1 MVNIADALTL
11 NTADDNFLA
20 TTRPGAERE
29 FALCTSRNQTNY
41 RPTPSPVREMQ
52 QYIIRRILLNILVL
66 FLVATMV
73 FAALRIDS
81 DHVVN
86 TKAAGC
92 FTDLSGDIEQ
102 CKAVARADLGL
113 DSSIPSQ
120 YLDYMTDI
128 LQGDLGN
135 TFSDKKPVLG
145 EILARV
151 APSIQLGI
159 LQIMIALAIALPV
172 GIISAVRQ
180 DQWIDYVLRFVTIF
194 FLGVPVFVVAVFVI
208 LITSRWFE
216 GTIVADWLG
225 PHGLGWVNIWEDPI
239 GNMQRVSGA
248 ALVGGLATGAIIMRF
263 LRSQMLEVMRQD
275 YVRTAWSKG
284 LRERVIIVRHA
295 LKNALIPVLTVVGLL
310 LGTVI
315 SGNVILETIYSIDGV
330 GFYVTS
336 AALQFDYPVMQGI
349 VLIVAFILVFVNLLV
364 DIAYGWLDPRIRYS

>member
-1 MVNIADALTL
+1 
-11 NTADDNFLA
+11 
-20 TTRPGAERE
+20 
-29 FALCTSRNQTNY
+29 
-41 RPTPSPVREMQ
+41 MQ
-52 QYIIRRILLNILVL
+52 QYIIRRIFLNIFVL

-92 FTDLSGDIEQ
+92 FQDLTGDPEQ

-113 DSSIPSQ
+113 DSSIPNQ
-120 YLDYMTDI
+120 YWDYITDI

-135 TFSDKKPVLG
+135 TFSDKKPVLD

-159 LQIMIALAIALPV
+159 MQIMIALAIALPV

-180 DQWIDYVLRFVTIF
+180 DQWIDYILRFITIF
-194 FLGVPVFVVAVFVI
+194 FLGIPVFVVAVFVI

-216 GTIVADWLG
+216 GTLVADWLG

-239 GNMQRVSGA
+239 GNLQRVSGA

-284 LRERVIIVRHA
+284 LRERVVIIRHA

>member
-1 MVNIADALTL
+1 
-11 NTADDNFLA
+11 
-20 TTRPGAERE
+20 
-29 FALCTSRNQTNY
+29 
-41 RPTPSPVREMQ
+41 MQ
-52 QYIIRRILLNILVL
+52 QYIIRRIILNIFVL

-92 FTDLSGDIEQ
+92 FSDLNGDPEQ

-113 DSSIPSQ
+113 ESSIPNQ
-120 YLDYMTDI
+120 YWDYMTDL

-135 TFSDKKPVLG
+135 TFSDKKPVLD
-145 EILARV
+145 EILSRV
-151 APSIQLGI
+151 APSIELGI
-159 LQIMIALAIALPV
+159 LQIMIGLAVALPV

-180 DQWIDYVLRFVTIF
+180 DQPIDYVMRFFAIF
-194 FLGVPVFVVAVFVI
+194 FLGIPVFVVAVFVI

-216 GTIVADWLG
+216 GTLVADWLG
-225 PHGLGWVNIWEDPI
+225 PHGLGWVDIWEDPI
-239 GNMQRVSGA
+239 GNLQRVSGA
-248 ALVGGLATGAIIMRF
+248 AIVGGLATGAIIMRF

-284 LRERVIIVRHA
+284 LRERVVIMRHA
-295 LKNALIPVLTVVGLL
+295 LKNALIPVLTVVGIL
-310 LGTVI
+310 LGAVI

-336 AALQFDYPVMQGI
+336 AALQFDYPVIQGI

>member
-1 MVNIADALTL
+1 
-11 NTADDNFLA
+11 
-20 TTRPGAERE
+20 
-29 FALCTSRNQTNY
+29 
-41 RPTPSPVREMQ
+41 MQ
-52 QYIIRRILLNILVL
+52 QYIIRRILLNIFVL

-92 FTDLSGDIEQ
+92 FQPGADTEQ

-113 DSSIPSQ
+113 DSSIPNQ
-120 YLDYMTDI
+120 YLDYMTGL
-128 LQGDLGN
+128 LQGDLGD
-135 TFSDKKPVLG
+135 TFSDKKPVLD

-159 LQIMIALAIALPV
+159 MQIMIALIIALPV

-208 LITSRWFE
+208 IITSQWFE
-216 GTIVADWLG
+216 GTPVSDWLG

-239 GNMQRVSGA
+239 GNLQRVFGA

-284 LRERVIIVRHA
+284 LRERVVILRHA

-310 LGTVI
+310 LGAVI
-315 SGNVILETIYSIDGV
+315 SGNVILETIYNIDGV

-336 AALQFDYPVMQGI
+336 AALQFDYPVLQGI

-364 DIAYGWLDPRIRYS
+364 DVLYGWLDPRIRYN

>member
-1 MVNIADALTL
+1 
-11 NTADDNFLA
+11 
-20 TTRPGAERE
+20 
-29 FALCTSRNQTNY
+29 
-41 RPTPSPVREMQ
+41 MQ
-52 QYIIRRILLNILVL
+52 QYIIRRIILNIFVL

-92 FTDLSGDIEQ
+92 FSDLTGDPEQ

-113 DSSIPSQ
+113 DSSIPNQ
-120 YLDYMTDI
+120 YWDYMTG
-128 LQGDLGN
+128 LVQGDLGN
-135 TFSDKKPVLG
+135 TFSDKKPVLD
-145 EILARV
+145 EILSRV
-151 APSIQLGI
+151 APSIELGI
-159 LQIMIALAIALPV
+159 LQIMIGLAVALPV

-180 DQWIDYVLRFVTIF
+180 DQPIDYVMRFFAIF
-194 FLGVPVFVVAVFVI
+194 FLGIPVFVVAVFVI

-216 GTIVADWLG
+216 GTLVADWLG

-239 GNMQRVSGA
+239 GNLQRVSGA
-248 ALVGGLATGAIIMRF
+248 AIVGGLATGAIIMRF

-284 LRERVIIVRHA
+284 LRERVVIMRHA
-295 LKNALIPVLTVVGLL
+295 LKNALIPVLTVVGIL
-310 LGTVI
+310 LGAVI

-336 AALQFDYPVMQGI
+336 AALQFDYPVIQGI